1 MKRARLLLAATL
13 SVLTLLLAG
22 SLVWRHL
29 SGQPAGNGQAA
40 ARPPE
45 VSILVIAAPALEP
58 WLRAA
63 AEDFNATRPQQNDVP
78 FEVQIVAM
86 AGLTALGN
94 WDGSDIGGLHANRSG
109 EQLGRRG
116 RADTLLLPAAWV
128 PESSAFVDMADDIFR
143 RQQSQSPFQ
152 SDGQYLTKSVA
163 ASPLAWGFFRSR
175 GIALQEN
182 LGDISWDALRIAAA
196 APTGWKELGG
206 DPAWG
211 YFELAIPDP
220 RYSAAG
226 LAAMTAAAGEF
237 YGRSLVSVDDVADP
251 LFQSWLA
258 SILNH
263 LNDAGDLNA
272 FSVEEFALFG
282 PATGDGG
289 LFIESELLQ
298 RAQGIKDRWKDPL
311 LIRYPQVPTWFD
323 FPFAIWAGPETSD
336 FQKGAALEFQRF
348 LLSEPQQREAT
359 VFGLRPASTDIP
371 LTAADDSLFLRT
383 QKLGVRYE
391 LPPASAAPALRPE
404 VLLALLSWYDQ
415 VAAQ

>member
-1 MKRARLLLAATL
+1 MNRVRLLFAAIL

-22 SLVWRHL
+22 TLVWRYL
-29 SGQPAGNGQAA
+29 SGQSAGNWQAA

-45 VSILVIAAPALEP
+45 QSILVIAAPALEP

-63 AEDFNATRPQQNDVP
+63 AADFNATRPQQNDVP
-78 FEVQIVAM
+78 YVVQIVPM

-94 WDGSDIGGLHANRSG
+94 WDGSDFSGLHASQSS
-109 EQLGRRG
+109 EQLNRRG
-116 RADTLLLPAAWV
+116 RADPLLLPAAWV
-128 PESSAFVDMADDIFR
+128 PESSSFVEMADDIFR
-143 RQQSQSPFQ
+143 RQQDQSPFEA
-152 SDGQYLTKSVA
+152 DGPFLTRSVA
-163 ASPLAWGFFRSR
+163 SSPLAWGFFRSR

-182 LGDISWDALRIAAA
+182 LGEISWDALRIAAA

-237 YGRSLVSVDDVADP
+237 YGRGLVSVDDVADP

-258 SILNH
+258 SILNQM
-263 LNDAGDLNA
+263 NDGGGLNA
-272 FSVEEFALFG
+272 FTIEEFALFG

-298 RAQGIKDRWKDPL
+298 RAQGIKERWKDPL
-311 LIRYPQVPTWFD
+311 LIRYPQIPTWFD

-336 FQKGAALEFQRF
+336 FQKGAALRFRRF
-348 LLSEPQQREAT
+348 LLSEPQQREST
-359 VFGLRPASTDIP
+359 VFGLRPASTAIP
-371 LTAADDSLFLRT
+371 LTAADDSLFLRS

-391 LPPASAAPALRPE
+391 LPPADAAPALRPD

-415 VAAQ
+415 IAAQ